1 MNIQDIIYKK
11 KNKIKLSNKEIYF
24 FVDNFCNG
32 KISKDDMTL
41 LLKEIY
47 DKGMDEEETYY
58 LTKAYIDSGEI
69 IDLSDIGVCADKHS
83 TGGVGDKTTF
93 VVCPLVA
100 SCGVNVVKFSGK
112 SLGNT
117 GGTIDKLESIPGF
130 NTNLSS
136 KQIKKQVKELK
147 LSLSALTIDIVPADK
162 LIYDLRDKNNLV
174 DSIPLIAASIM
185 SKKIASGADTITL
198 DIKVGR
204 GAFMKNI
211 EDATKLGSLMIN
223 IGKRFNKKVIA
234 ILTNMD
240 YPLGTS
246 VGNGIEIL
254 EALEVLKGNGDKDF
268 IKLCLT
274 LATYM
279 VSITKNIDLD
289 LAQKQ
294 VKENLYNGKA
304 LALFKEVIKFQGG
317 DINNIKLAKNIYK
330 IKSNEEGYIIDI
342 DPYKLSEEVNK
353 YIRKD
358 NIINY
363 NIGIVL
369 TKKINDYVNINDT
382 MALLYCDQEVD
393 INKFLDVYKITKEKI
408 NKKEIILGL
417 QRM

>member
-1 MNIQDIIYKK
+1 MNKLDIINNK
-11 KNKIKLSNKEIYF
+11 KNKKKLSYEELKYF
-24 FVDNFCNG
+24 IDNFCNG
-32 KISKDDMTL
+32 NISKEDMVL

-47 DKGMDEEETYY
+47 DNGMDEEETYY
-58 LTKAYIDSGEI
+58 LTKTYIESGETL
-69 IDLSDIGVCADKHS
+69 DLSDIGICADKHS

-100 SCGVNVVKFSGK
+100 ACGVNVVKFSGK

-130 NTNLSS
+130 NTKLTS
-136 KQIKKQVKELK
+136 KEIKKQVKELK

-204 GAFMKNI
+204 GAFMKSI

-246 VGNGIEIL
+246 IGNSIEVL
-254 EALEVLKGNGDKDF
+254 EALDVLAGNGDKDF

-279 VSITKNIDLD
+279 VSITKNISLEE
-289 LAQKQ
+289 AKVE

-304 LALFKEVIKFQGG
+304 LELFKKVIKSQEG
-317 DINNIKLAKNIYK
+317 DLNKIKLAKNIQK
-330 IKSNEEGYIIDI
+330 IKSNMEGYINDI
-342 DPYKLSEEVNK
+342 NPYKLYEELNK
-353 YIRKD
+353 YIKEN
-358 NIINY
+358 NIIN
-363 NIGIVL
+363 NDVGIVL
-369 TKKINDYVNINDT
+369 NKKINDYVNVNDT
-382 MALLYCDQEVD
+382 LALVYCDKQVNID
-393 INKFLDVYKITKEKI
+393 NFLEAYSISKEKI
-408 NKKEIILGL
+408 NKKEIIFGI
-417 QRM
+417 QKI

>member
-1 MNIQDIIYKK
+1 MNIKDIIDKK
-11 KNKIKLSNKEIYF
+11 KNSIKLSNKEIYF

-32 KISKDDMTL
+32 KINKDDMTL
-41 LLKEIY
+41 LLRQIY

-58 LTKAYIDSGEI
+58 LTKAYIDSGEV

-100 SCGVNVVKFSGK
+100 ACGVNVVKFSGK
-112 SLGNT
+112 SLGFS

-136 KQIKKQVKELK
+136 KQIKEQVKKLK
-147 LSLSALTIDIVPADK
+147 LSLSALNIDIASADK
-162 LIYDLRDKNNLV
+162 LIYDLRDKTGLV

-185 SKKIASGADTITL
+185 SKKIASGANTITL

-211 EDATKLGSLMIN
+211 EDATKLGNLMIN

-246 VGNGIEIL
+246 IGNGIEIL
-254 EALEVLKGNGDKDF
+254 EALEVLKGNGDKNF

-289 LAQKQ
+289 VAQQQ

-304 LALFKEVIKFQGG
+304 LELFKDLIKSQGG
-317 DINNIKLAKNIYK
+317 DLSNIKLAKKIYK
-330 IKSNEEGYIIDI
+330 IKSNIEGYITDI
-342 DPYKLSEEVNK
+342 DPYKLSKELNK
-353 YIRKD
+353 YIREG
-358 NIINY
+358 NNINY
-363 NIGIVL
+363 DVGLVL
-369 TKKINDYVNINDT
+369 TKNINDYVNINDT
-382 MALLYCDQEVD
+382 IALLYCDKEVD
-393 INKFLDVYKITKEKI
+393 INMFLEAYKFSKEKI
-408 NKKEIILGL
+408 SKKEIIFGL
-417 QRM
+417 QK